1 MLKPWQTQP
10 PTMYIAVAFCLP
22 RQSSNECSFN
32 LFNTEDLRAHCLV
45 LGLKRRGKWKEI
57 PNGGPFARYL
67 GKGAMTRAYGY
78 IYTIFGPEASHA
90 SLSKPLIKLEP
101 ARWAGSGSRL
111 ANEDTDQRVNV
122 EKVNCTCS
130 HAHKVHAYKVHIL

>member
-1 MLKPWQTQP
+1 MRLKVFGSRSNVSSDPYMLNVETMATQP

-45 LGLKRRGKWKEI
+45 LGLKRRGKWKKI
-57 PNGGPFARYL
+57 PNGERFAPYL

-78 IYTIFGPEASHA
+78 IYTIFGPGASHA
-90 SLSKPLIKLEP
+90 SLSKPFDK
-101 ARWAGSGSRL
+101 A
-111 ANEDTDQRVNV
+111 
-122 EKVNCTCS
+122 
-130 HAHKVHAYKVHIL
+130 